1 MKSEKIRLYIIEIS
15 LIIFFL
21 LTIIFR
27 DIITRQIIGIILL
40 VFMVISL
47 KLIRNDKTEFI
58 NNSQI
63 VALMAGIGI
72 IYVVLLYILGI
83 FTGFY
88 TSTIQISMWSILN
101 YIIPY
106 IVIIIS
112 SEIIRKTILLKDF
125 KYSKMIMLVAMVM
138 LDIILSTNIY
148 NLKTTNDYFVL
159 ISFVLFASIANNL
172 LFNHIVTKYRNFK
185 AVIVYRIITTLYMY
199 ILPITPDIYI
209 FLECVIK
216 IVIPYIIYIVLE
228 GLFAK
233 NRIVISTKQIRKGKI
248 INIIFYI
255 LVIIVVILISG
266 KFKYGVLVIGS
277 GSMTGT
283 INKGDIVFYEKY
295 GKNDKIKT
303 GEIIIFN
310 KDDMKIV
317 HRVIDQRMMGTE
329 IRYYTKGDAN
339 EQEDDGYRERKNII
353 GQVKGRIPYIGYLTL
368 WVNDL
373 IGGNN

>member
-1 MKSEKIRLYIIEIS
+1 MKSEKIRLYAIEIS

-21 LTIIFR
+21 LTMIFK
-27 DIITRQIIGIILL
+27 DVITRQIIGIILL
-40 VFMVISL
+40 VFMAISL
-47 KLIRNDKTEFI
+47 KLIRNDKSEFI

-88 TSTIQISMWSILN
+88 NSTIQLSMWSILN

-112 SEIIRKTILLKDF
+112 SEIIRKTILLKGF
-125 KYSKMIMLVAMVM
+125 KYSKIMMLVAMVM

-148 NLKTTNDYFVL
+148 DLKTTNDYFVL
-159 ISFVLFASIANNL
+159 ISFVVFASIANNL

-185 AVIVYRIITTLYMY
+185 AIIVYRIITTIYMY
-199 ILPITPDIYI
+199 ILPITPDLYI

-216 IVIPYIIYIVLE
+216 IVVPYIIYIMLE
-228 GLFAK
+228 GLFSK
-233 NRIVISTKQIRKGKI
+233 NRIVISTKQIRKNKI
-248 INIIFYI
+248 INIIFYV

-303 GEIIIFN
+303 GEIIIFD
-310 KDDMKIV
+310 KDDMKVV
-317 HRVIDQRMMGTE
+317 HRVVDQRMMGTD

-339 EQEDDGYRERKNII
+339 QQEDDGYRERKNII

>member
-1 MKSEKIRLYIIEIS
+1 MKSEKIRLYAIEIS

-21 LTIIFR
+21 LTMIFK
-27 DIITRQIIGIILL
+27 DVITRQIIGIILL
-40 VFMVISL
+40 VFMAISL
-47 KLIRNDKTEFI
+47 KLIRNDKSEFI

-88 TSTIQISMWSILN
+88 NSTIQLSMWSILN

-112 SEIIRKTILLKDF
+112 SEIIRKTILLKGF
-125 KYSKMIMLVAMVM
+125 KYSKIMMLVAMVM

-148 NLKTTNDYFVL
+148 DLKTTNDYFVL
-159 ISFVLFASIANNL
+159 ISFVVFASIANNL
-172 LFNHIVTKYRNFK
+172 LD
-185 AVIVYRIITTLYMY
+185 L
-199 ILPITPDIYI
+199 YI

-216 IVIPYIIYIVLE
+216 IVVPYIIYIMLE
-228 GLFAK
+228 GLFSK
-233 NRIVISTKQIRKGKI
+233 NRIVISTKQIRKNKI

-303 GEIIIFN
+303 GEIIIFD
-310 KDDMKIV
+310 KDDMKVV
-317 HRVIDQRMMGTE
+317 HRVVDQRMMGTD

-339 EQEDDGYRERKNII
+339 QQEDDGYRERKNII

>member
-1 MKSEKIRLYIIEIS
+1 MKSEKIRLYAIEIS

-21 LTIIFR
+21 LTMIFK
-27 DIITRQIIGIILL
+27 DVITRQIIGIILL
-40 VFMVISL
+40 VFMTISL
-47 KLIRNDKTEFI
+47 KLIRNDKSEFI

-88 TSTIQISMWSILN
+88 NSTIQLSMWSILN

-112 SEIIRKTILLKDF
+112 SEIIRKTILLKGF
-125 KYSKMIMLVAMVM
+125 KYSKIMMLVAMVM

-148 NLKTTNDYFVL
+148 DLKTTNDYFVL
-159 ISFVLFASIANNL
+159 ISFVVFASIANNL

-185 AVIVYRIITTLYMY
+185 AIIVYRIITTIYMY
-199 ILPITPDIYI
+199 ILPITPDLYI

-216 IVIPYIIYIVLE
+216 IVVPYIIYIMLE
-228 GLFAK
+228 GLFSK
-233 NRIVISTKQIRKGKI
+233 NRIVISTKQIRKNKI

-303 GEIIIFN
+303 GEIIIFD
-310 KDDMKIV
+310 KDDMKVV
-317 HRVIDQRMMGTE
+317 HRVVDQRMMGTD

-339 EQEDDGYRERKNII
+339 QQEDDGYRERKNII